1 MLKWLFGK
9 KQEDSGATT
18 GATAEVI
25 VASCKVPVS
34 REAAFDAFV
43 GKFDTWWPKERR
55 TGAGPLKVE
64 PRLGG
69 RVAEGTETV
78 GAVLSFYRPEHLV
91 LAWQIGP
98 DRQLE
103 PGEGSASRIDVR
115 FVPVDDTTTEVVVVH
130 RDFARHGG
138 DWQAYRAEMA
148 GKTGWPHII
157 DAYAKAAG
165 GTP

>member
-9 KQEDSGATT
+9 KEDASGAPAG
-18 GATAEVI
+18 GAAEVI
-25 VASCKVPVS
+25 VTSRKVTAP

-43 GKFDTWWPKERR
+43 GKFDTWWPKDRR
-55 TGAGPLKVE
+55 IGAGPLAIE
-64 PRLGG
+64 PRFGG
-69 RVAEGTETV
+69 RVAEGAETV
-78 GAVLSFYRPEHLV
+78 GVVLSFHRPEHLV

-138 DWQAYRAEMA
+138 NWQAYRAEMG
-148 GKTGWPHII
+148 GKTGWPQIVE
-157 DAYAKAAG
+157 AYAKAAG